1 MYKMPAANT
10 RRANLIL
17 FLGLIIAFSII
28 SFVAANTAFIVTS
41 EIYSGV
47 SVADIPLGG
56 LSVKEAEVKIR
67 ERILTRMSQPI
78 QLHYKDKTWPIS
90 LEEINVAID
99 ASSLAQKAYEI
110 GRTGN
115 IFHQLQERYLT
126 VNRGYII
133 PIAVAYDTAKL
144 ELILHSIAQSLDTKA
159 QNATLLYNGSDVTV
173 IPEVI
178 GKKLDIHKTVAEF
191 TTQLN
196 NQLNFSVPLVV
207 DEINPVIYAADLS
220 SIDSLITSYT
230 TQFDAF
236 NTNRAENIRLAAR
249 SINGTLVK
257 QGDDFSF
264 NRNVGLRLAE
274 YGYKEAPVFIE
285 GKIVPDWG
293 GGVCQ
298 VSSTLYNAV
307 LLADM
312 SIEERTSHFYPPGY
326 VPIGQDATVA
336 DNLLDFRFKN
346 STETNIYI
354 KSEVSDDQLT
364 IYILGKQLENRPT
377 IQVVATDT
385 KVIEPKTIIKQD
397 ATLDLG
403 KQLTEVEGQKGFH
416 VTTYRIKKSND
427 GKEISRE
434 LLAND
439 EFKAVDKVIRVGTK
453 ALPQQK
459 SK

>member
-1 MYKMPAANT
+1 MPAANT

-28 SFVAANTAFIVTS
+28 SFVAANTAFIVTN

-56 LSVKEAEVKIR
+56 LPVKEAEVKIR

-126 VNRGYII
+126 VNRGYTI
-133 PIAVAYDTAKL
+133 PIAVTYDTAKL
-144 ELILHSIAQSLDTKA
+144 ELILQFIAQSLDTNA
-159 QNATLLYNGSDVTV
+159 QNATLSYNGSDVTV

-178 GKKLDIHKTVAEF
+178 GRKLDINKTVTEF

-196 NQLNFSVPLVV
+196 NQLNFSVSLVV

-257 QGDDFSF
+257 QGDTFSF
-264 NRNVGLRLAE
+264 NHNVGLRLAE

-312 SIEERTSHFYPPGY
+312 NIEERTSHFYPPGY

-346 STETNIYI
+346 LTEGNIYI
-354 KSEVSDDQLT
+354 KSEVSDNQLT
-364 IYILGKQLENRPT
+364 IYILGKQLENRPN
-377 IQVVATDT
+377 IQVIATDT

-397 ATLDLG
+397 MTLDLG
-403 KQLTEVEGQKGFH
+403 KQITEVEGQKGFH
-416 VTTYRIKKSND
+416 VTTYRIKSGRD
-427 GKEISRE
+427 GKEINRE

-439 EFKAVDKVIRVGTK
+439 EFKAIDKVIRVGTK

-459 SK
+459 TK

>member
-1 MYKMPAANT
+1 MN
-10 RRANLIL
+10 
-17 FLGLIIAFSII
+17 
-28 SFVAANTAFIVTS
+28 
-41 EIYSGV
+41 
-47 SVADIPLGG
+47 
-56 LSVKEAEVKIR
+56 
-67 ERILTRMSQPI
+67 
-78 QLHYKDKTWPIS
+78 
-90 LEEINVAID
+90 
-99 ASSLAQKAYEI
+99 
-110 GRTGN
+110 
-115 IFHQLQERYLT
+115 
-126 VNRGYII
+126 
-133 PIAVAYDTAKL
+133 
-144 ELILHSIAQSLDTKA
+144 
-159 QNATLLYNGSDVTV
+159 
-173 IPEVI
+173 
-178 GKKLDIHKTVAEF
+178 
-191 TTQLN
+191 
-196 NQLNFSVPLVV
+196 
-207 DEINPVIYAADLS
+207 
-220 SIDSLITSYT
+220 
-230 TQFDAF
+230 
-236 NTNRAENIRLAAR
+236 
-249 SINGTLVK
+249 
-257 QGDDFSF
+257 
-264 NRNVGLRLAE
+264 
-274 YGYKEAPVFIE
+274 
-285 GKIVPDWG
+285 
-293 GGVCQ
+293 
-298 VSSTLYNAV
+298 
-307 LLADM
+307 
-312 SIEERTSHFYPPGY
+312 IEERTSHFYPPGY